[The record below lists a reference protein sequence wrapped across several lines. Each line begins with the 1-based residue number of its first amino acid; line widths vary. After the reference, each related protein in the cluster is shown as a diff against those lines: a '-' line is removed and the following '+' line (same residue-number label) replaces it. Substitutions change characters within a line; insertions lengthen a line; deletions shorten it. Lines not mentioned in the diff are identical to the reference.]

1 MSQIKLLHSGGNG
14 AILSSPASNP
24 SSDVTLKLPSTTGSA
39 GQVLKVASANHS
51 STNAELEFAAD
62 SGGKF
67 ESYAI
72 ISDTKASNVN
82 GGTFSSG
89 AWRTRDLNTEN
100 ADADNIVSISSNQF
114 TLQAGTYLIKFQSTG
129 YHVHRHITRL
139 RDITN
144 SANKGY
150 GIMAY
155 SNISNATSNIS
166 PGMARVTISGA
177 TVYEIQH
184 ACQTDKS
191 TNGMG
196 SNTYINDSGSYTD
209 NTESN
214 SVYTIVEIY
223 KES

>member
-1 MSQIKLLHSGGNG
+1 MTGKIKLVHSGGNSVSV
-14 AILSSPASNP
+14 AVPTNAPSASE
-24 SSDVTLKLPSTTGSA
+24 VEFKLPQSDGSA
-39 GQVLKVASANHS
+39 NQVLKTDGSGNLS
-51 STNAELEFAAD
+51 FAAD

-100 ADADNIVSISSNQF
+100 ADPDNIVSISSNQF
-114 TLQAGTYLIKFQSTG
+114 TLQAGSYLIKFQSTG

-166 PGMARVTISGA
+166 PGIARVTISGA

-184 ACQTDKS
+184 ACQTDKT

-209 NTESN
+209 NTDSN
-214 SVYTIVEIY
+214 SIYTIVEIY